1 MDDRNRDK
9 VFELLQLAEDQ
20 GAMRPWTGIGDIEVI
35 AAGLRLEAA
44 AAARARCSVRRDPV
58 AELRLRP
65 LEMSPGRFRVVPDV
79 LPLSFDEP
87 AHVLLLRRYR
97 ANIRQR
103 LRFARSWIANTAFLI
118 LAAEIFAAN
127 ARS

>member
-1 MDDRNRDK
+1 RNRDE

-20 GAMRPWTGIGDIEVI
+20 GAVCPGTGIGDIEVI
-35 AAGLRLEAA
+35 AAGFRLEAA
-44 AAARARCSVRRDPV
+44 VAARTRRPVRRDPV
-58 AELRLRP
+58 AALRLRP
-65 LEMSPGRFRVVPDV
+65 LEMAPGRFRVVPDV

-97 ANIRQR
+97 TNIRQR
-103 LRFARSWIANTAFLI
+103 LRFARWWIANTAFLI

-127 ARS
+127 ARL

>member
-65 LEMSPGRFRVVPDV
+65 LELSPGRFRVVPAV
-79 LPLSFDEP
+79 LPLSLHNP
-87 AHVLLLRRYR
+87 AHVFPLTRFR
-97 ANIRQR
+97 ATQDRKS
-103 LRFARSWIANTAFLI
+103 AG
-118 LAAEIFAAN
+118 
-127 ARS
+127 